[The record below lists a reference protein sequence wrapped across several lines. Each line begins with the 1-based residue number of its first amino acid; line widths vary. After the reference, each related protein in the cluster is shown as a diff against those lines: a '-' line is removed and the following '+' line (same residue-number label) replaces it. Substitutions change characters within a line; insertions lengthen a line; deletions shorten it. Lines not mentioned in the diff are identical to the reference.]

1 MMTQVDSSLVVTAIP
16 TSGEVVPSTTSTTW
30 WTGVPTRLLRK
41 TTLVSGEDDAGNRL
55 PVHTLTFAM
64 PPHDAP
70 AFHSKARHPSTLRLD
85 RGDVMK
91 MVIPQYKPKSYSI
104 SALRQDEFDITVKI
118 YPQGRASG
126 CLDRLRINDVIHAFG
141 KSKGNVR
148 NCDDSSATTII
159 THVGVI
165 AYGVGITEAL
175 PIVTAE
181 LALAD
186 DQDNDHPPEPA
197 DENNNDDN
205 KKKNTTQTK
214 VTLLWAARTRAD
226 TFWHDEIA
234 LLQTKYPATFCIQYI
249 FSRDEHDTDSLK
261 GRIDAN
267 VLRQV
272 FIDYK
277 WPTTTDNDDAAVVA
291 PGVVEPRFISVG
303 TKEMM
308 ADTDEMLSAI
318 GYPMPQYALLKKKK

>member
-1 MMTQVDSSLVVTAIP
+1 MMTQVDVSSVVVTTIP
-16 TSGEVVPSTTSTTW
+16 TSGEVPSPTSTW

-41 TTLVSGEDDAGNRL
+41 TTLVSGDDDAAGDRL

-70 AFHSKARHPSTLRLD
+70 AFHGKARHPSTLRLD

-91 MVIPQYKPKSYSI
+91 MVIPNYKPKSYSI
-104 SALRQDEFDITVKI
+104 SALRQHEFDVTVKI

-126 CLDRLRINDVIHAFG
+126 CLDRLRINDVIYAFG

-148 NCDDSSATTII
+148 NDNNAAII

-186 DQDNDHPPEPA
+186 DQDDDHPPETA
-197 DENNNDDN
+197 NDINN
-205 KKKNTTQTK
+205 KKKNSTTKTK

-226 TFWHDEIA
+226 TFWQDEIA
-234 LLQTKYPATFCIQYI
+234 ALQTKYPATFRVQYI

-261 GRIDAN
+261 GRIDATI
-267 VLRQV
+267 LRQV
-272 FIDYK
+272 FIDYQ
-277 WPTTTDNDDAAVVA
+277 WPTTDNDNDDAAVA
-291 PGVVEPRFISVG
+291 PAVEPRFISVG

-318 GYPMPQYALLKKKK
+318 GYPMPQYALLKTKK